1 LARLV
6 LRTNYLFAEPVRVG
20 GMPSVSNGRDN
31 SRIVNLHSRGRPAE
45 SAPLSCGIIVGEAR
59 LLGSL
64 VRNGKVVDYYQ
75 IDDGEKVSYVYSE
88 RSERNDE

>member
-1 LARLV
+1 MHQSFAG
-6 LRTNYLFAEPVRVG
+6 LFLSGVS
-20 GMPSVSNGRDN
+20 SVSKSRDS
-31 SRIVNLHSRGRPAE
+31 SRTVNLHSRGRPAE
-45 SAPLSCGIIVGEAR
+45 PAPLYCGIIAGEAR

-88 RSERNDE
+88 RSERNGE